1 MLFHRLTAS
10 VFGNFFVV
18 FEGEA
23 VGGAVVGGE
32 VAAAR
37 QLGEETAVEGGL
49 LIEVEDFGEE
59 GAYKPAVTLE
69 YRGAL

>member
-1 MLFHRLTAS
+1 MLDNCISLLQFLCCIR
-10 VFGNFFVV
+10 GR
-18 FEGEA
+18 
-23 VGGAVVGGE
+23 GGRRRGRGGE

-37 QLGEETAVEGGL
+37 QLGEETVVEGGL